1 MTETTQHATDAGP
14 APGDRLE
21 LTLGG
26 LTLTGECAAECG
38 GEPVTVFGGIPGER
52 VVAEVV
58 RRRRGHVA
66 ARVVEVVEASPDR
79 VDSDCAYFWPCTGCQ
94 WRHVSYERQL
104 AIKRERV
111 EAALRAAPGLADVAV
126 LPTMPSCSTSGY
138 RNHARFTIGPGGTL
152 GYVNHT
158 TRRFLRVDRCDLMH
172 PWINGVLA
180 RLQGRCAETTQLS
193 VRYGVNTGEYLVQP
207 RLVGPGIDVESG
219 QKHYTE
225 AMHGRRFRVASPSF
239 FQVNTPTAEAMV
251 ELVGEQL
258 QLRPTDLL
266 VDAYAGVGVFA
277 RLLAGRCAR
286 VIAIEESSAAVKD
299 ARVNAED
306 SPTVQF
312 RLGKTEDVLATLEEA
327 PDALILD
334 PPRAGCDR
342 RALDAVLRLG
352 PRRVAYV
359 SCEPEALARDLAV
372 LAAGGYRVEM
382 VQPVD
387 LFPHTHHI
395 EAVAVLSRGSGEHG
409 QSVRPDSVLSLTKE
423 ALEGSPERIGR
434 RPVGGTAALTLASA
448 SPRRRELLQ
457 LLGLDYDVAVSGVDE
472 TPGEGE
478 DTPERLAESLAL
490 RKARA
495 VAAERSSGLV
505 LGADTV
511 VTLDGVVYGKP
522 TDAAEAGATLRAL
535 RGRTHTVIT
544 GVALIDASTGE
555 SASGFDATRV
565 TMREYSDAE
574 VAAYIASGNPMD
586 KAGAYAAQDASFHPA
601 ASIEGCWTNVIGLPV
616 CRVRAMLRERG
627 VETPAAGDWGP
638 VEACAGCAS
647 IPERGWPLP

>member
-1 MTETTQHATDAGP
+1 MTEAIQRAAPEGP
-14 APGDRLE
+14 APGDQME
-21 LTLGG
+21 LTLGD
-26 LTLTGECAAECG
+26 LTPTGECTATWD
-38 GEPVTVFGGIPGER
+38 GEPATVFGGIPGER

-58 RRRRGHVA
+58 RRRRDHVA
-66 ARVVEVVEASPDR
+66 MRVVEVLEASPHR
-79 VDSDCAYFWPCTGCQ
+79 IESDCAYFWPCTGCQ
-94 WRHVSYERQL
+94 WRHISYEHQL
-104 AIKRERV
+104 EIKRDRV
-111 EAALRAAPGLADVAV
+111 ERTLRAAPGLAGVDV
-126 LPTMPSCSTSGY
+126 LPTMPSRSTSGY

-152 GYVNHT
+152 GYVNNT

-172 PWINGVLA
+172 PWINDALA
-180 RLQGRCAETTQLS
+180 HLQERCAETTQIS
-193 VRYGVNTGEYLVQP
+193 VRYGVNTGDYLVQP
-207 RLVGPGIDVESG
+207 RLVGAGIELESG

-225 AMHGRRFRVASPSF
+225 AMLGQQFQVASPSF

-258 QLRPTDLL
+258 RLEPSDLL

-277 RLLAGRCAR
+277 RLLADRCRR

-306 SPTVQF
+306 AANVEF
-312 RLGKTEDVLATLEEA
+312 RMGKTEDVLPTLEET

-334 PPRAGCDR
+334 PSRAGCDR

-359 SCEPEALARDLAV
+359 SCEPDALARDLAV
-372 LAAGGYRVEM
+372 LVEGGYRVEM

-395 EAVAVLSRGSGEHG
+395 ECIAVLSR
-409 QSVRPDSVLSLTKE
+409 D
-423 ALEGSPERIGR
+423 
-434 RPVGGTAALTLASA
+434 GGVADPALTLASA

-457 LLGLDYDVAVSGVDE
+457 LLRVDYDVTVSGVDE

-495 VAAERSSGLV
+495 VAAGQSSGLV

-511 VTLDGVVYGKP
+511 VALDGVVYGKP
-522 TDAAEAGATLRAL
+522 ADAREAEATLRAL
-535 RGRTHTVIT
+535 RGKTHTVVT
-544 GVALIDASTGE
+544 GVAVVDAATGE
-555 SASGFDATRV
+555 SASDFDATRV
-565 TMREYSDAE
+565 TMREYTDAE
-574 VAAYIASGNPMD
+574 MATYIASGNPMD
-586 KAGAYAAQDASFHPA
+586 KAGAYAAQDPGFHPA
-601 ASIEGCWTNVIGLPV
+601 AAIDGCWTNAIGLPL
-616 CRVRAMLRERG
+616 CRVQSLLAERG
-627 VETPAAGDWGP
+627 VATPLGADWGTP
-638 VEACAGCAS
+638 GACTGCAS
-647 IPERGWPLP
+647 IPEQGWPLQ

>member
-1 MTETTQHATDAGP
+1 MTEATQRIPAAGL
-14 APGDRLE
+14 APGDRIE

-26 LTLTGECAAECG
+26 LTPTGECAAERD
-38 GEPVTVFGGIPGER
+38 GERVTVFGGVPGER

-58 RRRRGHVA
+58 RRRRDHVA
-66 ARVVEVVEASPDR
+66 ARVVETLEASADR
-79 VDSDCAYFWPCTGCQ
+79 VASDCEYFWPCTGCQ
-94 WRHVSYERQL
+94 WRHISYERQL

-111 EAALRAAPGLADVAV
+111 EAALRAAPGLANAAV
-126 LPTMPSCSTSGY
+126 LPAMPSRSTSGY

-172 PWINGVLA
+172 PWINDALE
-180 RLQGRCAETTQLS
+180 RLQERCAETTQLS

-207 RLVGPGIDVESG
+207 RLAGPGIALESG

-225 AMHGRRFRVASPSF
+225 AMHGQRFRVASPSF

-251 ELVGEQL
+251 DLVGEQL
-258 QLRPTDLL
+258 RLRPSDLL

-277 RLLAGRCAR
+277 RLLAERCRR

-306 SPTVQF
+306 SANVEF
-312 RLGKTEDVLATLEEA
+312 RLGKTEDVLPGLDET

-359 SCEPEALARDLAV
+359 SCEPDALARDLAV
-372 LAAGGYRVEM
+372 LVEGGYRVEM

-387 LFPHTHHI
+387 LFPHTHHV
-395 EAVAVLSRGSGEHG
+395 EAVAVLSRDGGE
-409 QSVRPDSVLSLTKE
+409 
-423 ALEGSPERIGR
+423 
-434 RPVGGTAALTLASA
+434 AAPSLTLASA

-457 LLGLDYDVAVSGVDE
+457 LLGIEYGVAVSGVDE

-478 DTPERLAESLAL
+478 DAPERLAESLAL

-495 VAAERSSGLV
+495 VAAGRSSGLV

-511 VTLDGVVYGKP
+511 VALDGVVYGKP
-522 TDAAEAGATLRAL
+522 ADAAEAAATLRTL
-535 RGRTHTVIT
+535 RGRTHTVVT
-544 GVALIDASTGE
+544 GVAVVDAATGAAS
-555 SASGFDATRV
+555 SAHDATRV

-574 VAAYIASGNPMD
+574 IAAYVASGNPLD
-586 KAGAYAAQDASFHPA
+586 KAGAYAAQDAAFRPA
-601 ASIEGCWTNVIGLPV
+601 AAIEGCRTNVIGLPL
-616 CRVRAMLRERG
+616 CRVRSMLRERG
-627 VETPAAGDWGP
+627 VDTPDGGGWGP
-638 VEACAGCAS
+638 AEACAGCAA
-647 IPERGWPLP
+647 IPEKGWPLP

>member
-1 MTETTQHATDAGP
+1 MTEATQRIPAAGLT
-14 APGDRLE
+14 PGDRIE
-21 LTLGG
+21 LTLGD
-26 LTLTGECAAECG
+26 LTPTGECTATWE
-38 GEPVTVFGGIPGER
+38 GEPVTVFGGVPGER

-58 RRRRGHVA
+58 RRRRDHVA

-79 VDSDCAYFWPCTGCQ
+79 VESDCDYFWPCTGCQ
-94 WRHVSYERQL
+94 WRHISYERQL

-111 EAALRAAPGLADVAV
+111 EATLRAAPGLAEVNV
-126 LPTMPSCSTSGY
+126 LPTMPSVSTSGY

-172 PWINGVLA
+172 PWINDALGK
-180 RLQGRCAETTQLS
+180 LQARCAETTQLS

-207 RLVGPGIDVESG
+207 RLVGPGIALESG

-225 AMHGRRFRVASPSF
+225 AMHGQRFRVASPSF

-258 QLRPTDLL
+258 RLQPTDVL

-277 RLLAGRCAR
+277 RLLAGRCRR

-306 SPTVQF
+306 SANVEF
-312 RLGKTEDVLATLEEA
+312 RLGKTEDVLPNLEET

-372 LAAGGYRVEM
+372 LVEGGYRIEM

-395 EAVAVLSRGSGEHG
+395 EAIAVLSR
-409 QSVRPDSVLSLTKE
+409 Q
-423 ALEGSPERIGR
+423 EGSQP
-434 RPVGGTAALTLASA
+434 ALTLASA

-472 TPGEGE
+472 TPEEGE
-478 DTPERLAESLAL
+478 DSPERLAQSLAL

-495 VAAERSSGLV
+495 MAEGRSSGLV

-511 VTLDGVVYGKP
+511 VALEGVVYGKP
-522 TDAAEAGATLRAL
+522 ADAGEAEATLRSL

-544 GVALIDASTGE
+544 GVALVDAATGE
-555 SASGFDATRV
+555 SSSAYDATRV

-574 VAAYIASGNPMD
+574 MAAYIASGNPLD
-586 KAGAYAAQDASFHPA
+586 KAGAYAAQDVSFHPA
-601 ASIEGCWTNVIGLPV
+601 AAIVGCWTNVIGLPL
-616 CRVRAMLRERG
+616 CRVRSMLRERG
-627 VETPAAGDWGP
+627 VATPEGGDWGP
-638 VEACAGCAS
+638 ADACAGCAS
-647 IPERGWPLP
+647 IPEKGWPLP